1 LWWHCECGICRWT
14 SIRGGSNGTFCRSWF
29 QVVKDEI
36 TQQVFVVVVLLLL
49 VVVLLVVF
57 VVVVLLVVVAA
68 LVALALPR
76 SGGTGAATSIIGTLA
91 SGQLGREGRI
101 FGALA
106 TGVAAIG
113 LGGAG

>member
-1 LWWHCECGICRWT
+1 VVRRQRASLYTAHEATTG
-14 SIRGGSNGTFCRSWF
+14 RG
-29 QVVKDEI
+29 VVF
-36 TQQVFVVVVLLLL
+36 FVVVVVL
-49 VVVLLVVF
+49 VVVLLLVVF

-76 SGGTGAATSIIGTLA
+76 SGGTGAAASIVGTLA

-106 TGVAAIG
+106 TGIAAIG

>member
-1 LWWHCECGICRWT
+1 VVRRQRASLYTAHEATTG
-14 SIRGGSNGTFCRSWF
+14 RG
-29 QVVKDEI
+29 VVF
-36 TQQVFVVVVLLLL
+36 FVVVVVLL
-49 VVVLLVVF
+49 VVVLLVIF

-76 SGGTGAATSIIGTLA
+76 SGGTGAAASIVDTLA

-106 TGVAAIG
+106 TGIAAIG

>member
-1 LWWHCECGICRWT
+1 VVRRQRASLYTAHEATTG
-14 SIRGGSNGTFCRSWF
+14 RG
-29 QVVKDEI
+29 VVF
-36 TQQVFVVVVLLLL
+36 FVVVVVL
-49 VVVLLVVF
+49 VVVVLLLVVF

-76 SGGTGAATSIIGTLA
+76 SGGTGAAASIVGTLA

-106 TGVAAIG
+106 TGIAAIG

>member
-1 LWWHCECGICRWT
+1 VVRRQRASLYTAHEATTG
-14 SIRGGSNGTFCRSWF
+14 RG
-29 QVVKDEI
+29 VVF
-36 TQQVFVVVVLLLL
+36 FVVVVVLLL